1 MFDIYVVIGMTIG
14 TAIVIVF
21 HTLDKR
27 RRNEDL
33 TI

>member
-1 MFDIYVVIGMTIG
+1 MFDIYIVIGMTIG

-21 HTLDKR
+21 HTLGKR
-27 RRNEDL
+27 RYEDL